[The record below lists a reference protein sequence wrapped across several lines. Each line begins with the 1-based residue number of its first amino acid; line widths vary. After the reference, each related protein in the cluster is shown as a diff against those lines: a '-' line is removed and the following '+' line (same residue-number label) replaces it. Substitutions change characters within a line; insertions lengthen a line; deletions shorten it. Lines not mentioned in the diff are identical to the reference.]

1 MQQFLNKLLA
11 ITAFDEACH
20 LVEICHTRFI
30 SVEAYRCHSKN
41 IMLVM
46 LVEHSKYLIITPFDG
61 FLHIL
66 RIEVAYIVASFFQ
79 KPPGFVFWNATDKKQ
94 CHCLI

>member
-20 LVEICHTRFI
+20 LVEICRTRFI
-30 SVEAYRCHSKN
+30 SIEAHGCHSKN
-41 IMLVM
+41 IALVM
-46 LVEHSKYLIITPFDG
+46 LVEHPKYLIITPLGG

-66 RIEVAYIVASFFQ
+66 RMEVAYVMASFFQ
-79 KPPGFVFWNATDKKQ
+79 KPQGFVFWNATDKNNV
-94 CHCLI
+94 IV